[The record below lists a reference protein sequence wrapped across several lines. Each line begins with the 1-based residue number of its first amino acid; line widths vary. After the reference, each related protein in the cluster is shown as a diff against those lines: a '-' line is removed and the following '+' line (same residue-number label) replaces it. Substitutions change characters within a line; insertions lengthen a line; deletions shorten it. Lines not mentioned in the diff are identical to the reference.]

1 MPAPFR
7 VCLLGFSAFEF
18 GGLASSLRLAGKRKP
33 AYVSTDTVDG
43 CDFIVAN
50 ADHAESLAAVVR
62 AGMIERT
69 LYIATSAPPGADGW
83 LSRPIDPTQLMR
95 ELDHL
100 VSLRAAGRPLDGDNE
115 PDPDRDRDRE
125 IVAHSGPGDLDSLPP
140 ARAAASNGRAGRA
153 AVAGRSQA
161 APPVPARHAR
171 ALLVDDSEIALRFLE
186 TRLNRRGV
194 DTERATNS
202 GKAIS
207 LLSQQDYDMVFV
219 DVELGTASDL
229 DGLSLCQHI
238 KRHHQGRESAEPPV
252 VVMVSAHHTE
262 IDRARGN
269 MAGADGYLGKP
280 LDEDVLVHL
289 LRKHGAVPQVPKRAP
304 R

>member
-18 GGLASSLRLAGKRKP
+18 GGLASSLRLAGKRSP
-33 AYVSTDTVDG
+33 AYVSSDTVEG

-50 ADHAESLAAVVR
+50 ADHAESLASVVR

-69 LYIATSAPPGADGW
+69 LYIASNAPPGADGW

-100 VSLRAAGRPLDGDNE
+100 VQLRAGGRSLDADGDRL
-115 PDPDRDRDRE
+115 DDADDSDFVR
-125 IVAHSGPGDLDSLPP
+125 HSGPGDLYPLPSAP
-140 ARAAASNGRAGRA
+140 AAPPKTNGRAGRA
-153 AVAGRSQA
+153 TQA
-161 APPVPARHAR
+161 APAVPAHHAR
-171 ALLVDDSEIALRFLE
+171 ALIVDDSEIALRFLE

-194 DTERATNS
+194 DTERATTS

-207 LLSQQDYDMVFV
+207 LLSQQSYDMVFV
-219 DVELGTASDL
+219 DVELGTSSDL

-238 KRHHQGRESAEPPV
+238 KRHHQARAGQEPPV

-262 IDRARGN
+262 IDRARGT

-280 LDEDVLVHL
+280 LDEDVLVQL
-289 LRKHGAVPQVPKRAP
+289 LRRHGAVPPVPKRAP

>member
-1 MPAPFR
+1 MPTPFR

-18 GGLASSLRLAGKRKP
+18 GGLASSLRLAGKRSP
-33 AYVSTDTVDG
+33 AYVCVDTVEG

-69 LYIATSAPPGADGW
+69 LYIASNAPPGADGW

-100 VSLRAAGRPLDGDNE
+100 VRLRAGGRSLDSASDQT
-115 PDPDRDRDRE
+115 PDDERDRDF
-125 IVAHSGPGDLDSLPP
+125 VAHSGPGDLYPLPSGP
-140 ARAAASNGRAGRA
+140 APSSKPNGSAGRPTQSA
-153 AVAGRSQA
+153 SEE
-161 APPVPARHAR
+161 PVRHAR

-194 DTERATNS
+194 DTERATTS
-202 GKAIS
+202 GKAIT
-207 LLSQQDYDMVFV
+207 LLSQQSYDMVFV
-219 DVELGTASDL
+219 DVELGTSSDL

-238 KRHHQGRESAEPPV
+238 KRHHQAPAGQEAPV

-269 MAGADGYLGKP
+269 MAGADAYLGKP
-280 LDEDVLVHL
+280 LDEEVLVQL
-289 LRKHGAVPQVPKRAP
+289 LRRHRAMPPVPKRAP

>member
-18 GGLASSLRLAGKRKP
+18 GALASSLRLAGKRKP
-33 AYVSTDTVDG
+33 AYTSSDTVEG
-43 CDFIVAN
+43 SDFIVAN

-83 LSRPIDPTQLMR
+83 LPRPIDPTQLMR

-100 VSLRAAGRPLDGDNE
+100 VSLRAAGRPLDTGSL
-115 PDPDRDRDRE
+115 PDGEAERDL
-125 IVAHSGPGDLDSLPP
+125 VAHSGPGSFDALPP
-140 ARAAASNGRAGRA
+140 GRH
-153 AVAGRSQA
+153 A
-161 APPVPARHAR
+161 APNGLAGKAATAGHPQKAPPAPARHAR
-171 ALLVDDSEIALRFLE
+171 ALIVDDSEIALRFLE

-202 GKAIS
+202 GKAIT
-207 LLSQQDYDMVFV
+207 LLSQQAYDMVFV
-219 DVELGTASDL
+219 DVELGTSSDL

-238 KRHHQGRESAEPPV
+238 KRHHQGREGLEPPV

-262 IDRARGN
+262 IDRARGT

-280 LDEDVLVHL
+280 LDEEVLVHL
-289 LRKHGAVPQVPKRAP
+289 LRKHGAVAPVPKRAP

>member
-1 MPAPFR
+1 MPATFR

-18 GGLASSLRLAGKRKP
+18 GGLTSSLRLAGQRRP
-33 AYVSTDTVDG
+33 AYVTSATTDG
-43 CDFIVAN
+43 ADFIVAN

-69 LYIATSAPPGADGW
+69 LYIASSAPPGAEGW

-100 VSLRAAGRPLDGDNE
+100 VRQHAGGRSLDERAAVPEADATL
-115 PDPDRDRDRE
+115 
-125 IVAHSGPGDLDSLPP
+125 VAHSGHGGLYPLPP
-140 ARAAASNGRAGRA
+140 SEPELPAAA
-153 AVAGRSQA
+153 Q
-161 APPVPARHAR
+161 PPAEALPTRHSR

-186 TRLNRRGV
+186 TRLQRRGV
-194 DTERATNS
+194 DTERATTS
-202 GKAIS
+202 GKAIT
-207 LLSQQDYDMVFV
+207 LLSRQSYDLVFL
-219 DVELGTASDL
+219 DVELGTTSDL

-238 KRHHQGRESAEPPV
+238 KRHHQSPAGEEPPV

-262 IDRARGN
+262 IDRARGT

-280 LDEDVLVHL
+280 LDDDVLVQL
-289 LRKHGAVPQVPKRAP
+289 LRRHGAMPPAP
-304 R
+304 RQARR